1 MDNVMSLFVSL
12 LALIGILLVMQI
24 ITVELMARKALK
36 TKNTGYFMIFN
47 LPYSYNRSA
56 RMGFVY
62 FFVYLLFFNQNMFS
76 TEWFLYLLVFI
87 AMGIVSDAVVQYLVL
102 YYGKFRFKKYIVE
115 TEKLE
120 EDVKA
125 YFENAD
131 FKLSLI
137 HI

>member
-1 MDNVMSLFVSL
+1 
-12 LALIGILLVMQI
+12 
-24 ITVELMARKALK
+24 
-36 TKNTGYFMIFN
+36 
-47 LPYSYNRSA
+47 
-56 RMGFVY
+56 MGFVY

-125 YFENAD
+125 YFG
-131 FKLSLI
+131 LQGRRL
-137 HI
+137 